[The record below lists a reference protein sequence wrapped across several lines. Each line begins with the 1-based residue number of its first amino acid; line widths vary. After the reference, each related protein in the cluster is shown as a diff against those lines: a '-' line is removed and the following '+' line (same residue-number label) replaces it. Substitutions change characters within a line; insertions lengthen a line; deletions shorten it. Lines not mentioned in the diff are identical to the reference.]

1 MMQALLQIWVLL
13 INTQYKRGFSIMKKA
28 SKLMALCLCVSV
40 LMSGASVNAFSATKT
55 VVGFVPTEN
64 GIQWQYSDGTY
75 LKNDWLNMGGMSF
88 HFDSE
93 GNLQTG
99 MVTIG
104 SNTYYFDANGTMVTD
119 AFRTVG
125 EDLYYFTSDGSMA
138 KNTTVDGN
146 TIGEDGRVVKEGT
159 TEVTEE
165 AGSAGVAIRGD
176 RTAIY
181 NTCMAIIAGVTTPDM
196 TNEQKLRA
204 CYDWVMD
211 YTSYKRTYETPEGD
225 WTANYAMDV
234 YTTGKGN
241 CYRYAA
247 AFAYLAKALGYEAK
261 IDTGR
266 IQAARGGTTPHG
278 WCEVKVGDTWYLF
291 DPDMED
297 AKHVRSYYKL
307 TYAEYP
313 VKPLNK
319 ERDWEISF

>member
-1 MMQALLQIWVLL
+1 
-13 INTQYKRGFSIMKKA
+13 MKKFN
-28 SKLMALCLCVSV
+28 KLMALGLSLVTLTS
-40 LMSGASVNAFSATKT
+40 LLSTNALAATKT

-64 GIQWQYSDGTY
+64 GIQWQYSDGSF
-75 LKNDWLNMGGMSF
+75 LKNDWLRMGGMSF

-104 SNTYYFDANGTMVTD
+104 NKTYFFDANGTMVTD
-119 AFRTVG
+119 AFRTLG
-125 EDLYYFTSDGSMA
+125 EDMYYFTSDGSMA
-138 KNTTVDGN
+138 KNTTVDGR
-146 TIGEDGRVVKEGT
+146 TLGEDGRVVAENADAAADT
-159 TEVTEE
+159 QTD
-165 AGSAGVAIRGD
+165 AQPSDIRGD
-176 RTAIY
+176 RTAIF
-181 NTCMAIIAGVTTPDM
+181 NTCNAIIAGVTTPEMSD
-196 TNEQKLRA
+196 EEKLRA
-204 CYDWVMD
+204 CYNWVMD

-225 WTANYAMDV
+225 WTADYAMDV

-247 AFAYLAKALGYEAK
+247 AFAYLAKALGFEAK
-261 IDTGR
+261 IDTGK
-266 IQAARGGTTPHG
+266 IQAARGGVTPHG
-278 WCEVKVGDTWYLF
+278 WAEVKVGDTWYLF